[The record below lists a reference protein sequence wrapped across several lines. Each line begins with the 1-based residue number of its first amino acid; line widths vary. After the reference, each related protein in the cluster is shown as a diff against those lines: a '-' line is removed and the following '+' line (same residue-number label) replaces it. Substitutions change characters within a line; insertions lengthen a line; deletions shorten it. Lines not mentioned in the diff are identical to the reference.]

1 MINNYN
7 WEGISNPWKSE
18 DWKRFLKNNRA
29 IALNVMY
36 IKEKE
41 ICPVFISNHNLNYE
55 KQKLFLMIP
64 NEEKEVG
71 IIFLL
76 KSIST
81 FTMVIIVVQIVFI
94 LLQ

>member
-1 MINNYN
+1 
-7 WEGISNPWKSE
+7 
-18 DWKRFLKNNRA
+18 
-29 IALNVMY
+29 
-36 IKEKE
+36 
-41 ICPVFISNHNLNYE
+41 
-55 KQKLFLMIP
+55 MIP

-94 LLQ
+94 LLQQKKRTKEKLESQKNVCKKKADIEYLVKKQITEK

>member
-1 MINNYN
+1 M
-7 WEGISNPWKSE
+7 
-18 DWKRFLKNNRA
+18 L
-29 IALNVMY
+29 Y

-55 KQKLFLMIP
+55 KQILFLMIP

-94 LLQ
+94 LLQQKKKKKKRKRKTSISQKRM